1 MDDTGLQPKQVEVNK
16 LCSLK
21 FFGESALIDG
31 EEALQNATVMVL
43 SDRCDLLQLKRSSF
57 LKLMESN
64 EDTFKDRHNN
74 SQSVIDHIKQTK
86 LEQNQSNRNILEGR
100 RNSEVSD
107 SGGVGIKDDD
117 ELDGGEEDRG
127 KKVVPLGRP
136 KGLPNL
142 NGVSNNKCSLFN

>member
-1 MDDTGLQPKQVEVNK
+1 
-16 LCSLK
+16 
-21 FFGESALIDG
+21 
-31 EEALQNATVMVL
+31 
-43 SDRCDLLQLKRSSF
+43 
-57 LKLMESN
+57 MELN
-64 EDTFKDRHNN
+64 EHMFKDRHNN

-100 RNSEVSD
+100 RNLEVSD

-117 ELDGGEEDRG
+117 ALDGGEEDKE
-127 KKVVPLGRP
+127 KKVVPLGHP